1 MDYKSISQYEHKNV
15 KITLSNNFWYRAK
28 ILCVSETTIEFIS
41 EDGKN
46 ISVSPEA
53 VIMIIPL
60 EVTSNDY

>member
-1 MDYKSISQYEHKNV
+1 MDYESISQYENQNV

-28 ILCVSETTIEFIS
+28 ILSVTKQTIQFIS

-53 VIMIIPL
+53 VMMIIPL
-60 EVTSNDY
+60 EVKNGY

>member
-1 MDYKSISQYEHKNV
+1 MDFQSLIQYEGMSV

-28 ILCVSETTIEFIS
+28 IISVTEQTINFIS

-53 VIMIIPL
+53 VMMVIPMG
-60 EVTSNDY
+60 VSNGK